1 MVQSVWTDNQKKW
14 ALFLISSTNYTCDVR
29 WDHLTSLDPA
39 FSKWSLSYL
48 SLLKIIADAVNLQI
62 WNTPS
67 EFLTDLYIL
76 SVINMNSSS
85 DISWRERESD
95 LSHLIAYCHAANSG
109 AYYKAG
115 SCCPTVYLSSHLV
128 SRLGCNTL
136 DIRFQCSHL
145 HNYFKNVKI
154 YIYIH
159 INAFS
164 RILIPKD
171 KHKQFEQ
178 K

>member
-1 MVQSVWTDNQKKW
+1 M
-14 ALFLISSTNYTCDVR
+14 IS
-29 WDHLTSLDPA
+29 
-39 FSKWSLSYL
+39 K
-48 SLLKIIADAVNLQI
+48 
-62 WNTPS
+62 
-67 EFLTDLYIL
+67 L
-76 SVINMNSSS
+76 SVTSQNNCKRCQSSNLKYAIRIPDGS
-85 DISWRERESD
+85 LHTFCDQYEFIIRYFMKRESD

-154 YIYIH
+154 YTHIYTYQCIQQ
-159 INAFS
+159 NFNS
-164 RILIPKD
+164 K
-171 KHKQFEQ
+171 K
-178 K
+178 